1 MRDVI
6 EAISPARCDAMR
18 ARRLC
23 RGIYINRGPN
33 FAWHIDGN
41 DKLKPFGFAIH
52 GAIDGWSRK
61 VLWLQV
67 GYTNKDPKIVCNFYM
82 DQVEQVG
89 IPVLVCLDR
98 GTENGTLMD
107 IQTLLRS
114 EHNDTFSNRPVR
126 VGSSVHNQR
135 IEQWWGYLRRNFT
148 QFYMSLFKDL
158 RDSGILNVGDPL
170 HIECLRFCF
179 NQLLQTELTQV
190 KEHWNLHV
198 IRKQKNL
205 QVPHGKPEFL
215 YSNPEVCGGH
225 DVSIPVERGI
235 LDVCRLLVP
244 NYNQNRY
251 GCTDEFAEVALGYML
266 AAQQGLP
273 NNFAE
278 ALDLF
283 GDLITLLEQV

>member
-23 RGIYINRGPN
+23 RRIYINRGPN

-148 QFYMSLFKDL
+148 QFYMSLQRPQRQWHFKCWRSTAHRVLAVLFQSTITDRTYSSKGTL
-158 RDSGILNVGDPL
+158 EPACYQKTEESSGSSWK
-170 HIECLRFCF
+170 
-179 NQLLQTELTQV
+179 T
-190 KEHWNLHV
+190 
-198 IRKQKNL
+198 
-205 QVPHGKPEFL
+205 
-215 YSNPEVCGGH
+215 
-225 DVSIPVERGI
+225 
-235 LDVCRLLVP
+235 
-244 NYNQNRY
+244 
-251 GCTDEFAEVALGYML
+251 
-266 AAQQGLP
+266 
-273 NNFAE
+273 
-278 ALDLF
+278 
-283 GDLITLLEQV
+283 